1 MDRQTLHVYDAGA
14 AAFAEDWHAQ
24 PPPTDLH
31 AIVRRFFAPG
41 ATADIGCGSGRE
53 VAWLCANGYPA
64 VGYDPSE
71 GLLAEARARY
81 PDLAFNA
88 AALPDLDGIAD
99 AGFANVL
106 CETVIM
112 HLPAEG
118 IAIAVRRLMS
128 LLRPGGILYLSWRTT
143 EGDDVRDGQ
152 GRLYSA
158 FDRKLVLD
166 ELAAATVLLDEQV
179 VSASSGRAIHRIV
192 ARNDRSMG

>member
-1 MDRQTLHVYDAGA
+1 MDRQTLEAYDANA
-14 AAFAEDWHAQ
+14 TAFAEDWHAQ

-31 AIVRRFFAPG
+31 AIVRRFFVPG
-41 ATADIGCGSGRE
+41 PTADIGCGSGRE

-64 VGYDPSE
+64 GGYDASG

-81 PDLAFNA
+81 PGLAFHTE
-88 AALPDLDGIAD
+88 ALPDLAGIAD
-99 AGFANVL
+99 AAFANVL

-118 IAIAVRRLMS
+118 IALAVRRLMS

-152 GRLYSA
+152 GRLYAA
-158 FDRKLVLD
+158 FDRKRVLD
-166 ELAAATVLLDEQV
+166 ALAAATVLLDEQV

-192 ARNDRSMG
+192 ARNDR